1 MNNLNRPKFFLIIS
15 FFISISLIVSCNNIN
30 FQNKIYGFWEGNYLN
45 NTLILNFKNHD
56 NIIITV
62 RDNNSGLSNILN
74 GNYYLDFSK
83 SPMPLSITNIQELN
97 HPLYTIVEFINH
109 NSIRIGSFSPRWKL
123 RNISFDKN
131 KSIIL
136 KRTNIKELN

>member
-1 MNNLNRPKFFLIIS
+1 
-15 FFISISLIVSCNNIN
+15 LIVSCNNIN
-30 FQNKIYGFWEGNYLN
+30 FQNKIYGFWAGNYIN

-56 NIIITV
+56 NIIITL

-74 GNYYLDFSK
+74 GNYYLDSSK

-97 HPLYTIVEFINH
+97 HPLHTILEFINH
-109 NSIRIGSFSPRWKL
+109 DSIRIGAFSPRWKL